1 MPIGQPIIAGKE
13 SLDPMVRIH
22 YQSCSVHTEQVKTFV
37 SFEFIMML
45 LMGGALYMVVSRK
58 RMIQRRAAEDLQK
71 RTEDIV

>member
-1 MPIGQPIIAGKE
+1 
-13 SLDPMVRIH
+13 
-22 YQSCSVHTEQVKTFV
+22 
-37 SFEFIMML
+37 MML